1 MNTDQ
6 LEKEAQQRNLLK
18 QIWRQNPMEQIRY
31 HGFESYRRVYDAI
44 TDVDNDIRDVA
55 KAEKQE
61 FRDMIHQARMAM
73 KNREYP
79 KVMYYAYKVFELVDG
94 IFYRIKDLIDLRK
107 EMISDYYEQSGMGQ
121 DELAEMERGLGKKPN
136 QKSDLAKGPVQV
148 PKAAD
153 LKVLLYTT
161 AAPEPGTLLTEATA
175 QQWIQENMPSY
186 RQMEGSILD
195 RIFRNKMGKQKEAA
209 RQALRMAERLFSSV
223 PEVFKKLDSA
233 RTDFSVYVGTAEKF
247 QQDHQ
252 KQKDQLAALYQ
263 EHFAQTVDE
272 MREQTPAEQVPV
284 AQVSVDSDEAARQ
297 ADIATTV
304 EPDPGAAAAQGDVE
318 AQQAAEQAAQEAA
331 GQVAQQQQV
340 QPAQTTAAYVVE
352 LVQRAKFAARDGD
365 RRKAGALL
373 IKASEICDEH
383 GAEEQATNLLI
394 MANEALVAQRN
405 NQE

>member
-1 MNTDQ
+1 MNKDQ
-6 LEKEAQQRNLLK
+6 LEKEAQRRSLLK
-18 QIWRQNPMEQIRY
+18 QVWRQNPMEQIRY

-94 IFYRIKDLIDLRK
+94 IFYRIQDLVDLRK
-107 EMISDYYEQSGMGQ
+107 EMLSDYYEQSGMGQ
-121 DELAEMERGLGKKPN
+121 NELAEMEQGLGKKPG
-136 QKSDLAKGPVQV
+136 QGDLAKGPVQT

-209 RQALRMAERLFSSV
+209 RKALRMAERLFSSV

-233 RTDFSVYVGTAEKF
+233 RTDFSAYVGTAEKF
-247 QQDHQ
+247 QQDYQ

-272 MREQTPAEQVPV
+272 MQEQTPAEQAPA
-284 AQVSVDSDEAARQ
+284 AQVAVDPDEAARQ
-297 ADIATTV
+297 ADTATTV

-318 AQQAAEQAAQEAA
+318 AQQAAEEAAQEAA
-331 GQVAQQQQV
+331 GESVQQPE
-340 QPAQTTAAYVVE
+340 QPAQTTAAYVIE
-352 LVQRAKFAARDGD
+352 LVQHAKFAARDGD

-394 MANEALVAQRN
+394 MANEALRSN
-405 NQE
+405 KE